1 MKTENNNPRTHK
13 NTFEAKTVLEN
24 QIIPANYSIVILDLK
39 IPSKSNGSL
48 QMSSRRTRELIVLS
62 SIDLHSTT
70 SALQLKYAIIVN
82 QHEDILN
89 SDEFSSHVT
98 HDLRIHLK

>member
-13 NTFEAKTVLEN
+13 STFEAKTVLKK

-48 QMSSRRTRELIVLS
+48 QMSIRRTRELIVLS
-62 SIDLHSTT
+62 ATDLHSTT

-82 QHEDILN
+82 QHKDILT
-89 SDEFSSHVT
+89 SDEFSSRHT
-98 HDLRIHLK
+98 